1 MWEKTRKIA
10 IIVKRNRLWRG
21 REGVLRGEEG
31 REMKAGKLA
40 ALIYCNAALGIV

>member
-1 MWEKTRKIA
+1 MWDKNKEIA
-10 IIVKRNRLWRG
+10 IIVKRNRLSRG

-31 REMKAGKLA
+31 REVKAGKLA